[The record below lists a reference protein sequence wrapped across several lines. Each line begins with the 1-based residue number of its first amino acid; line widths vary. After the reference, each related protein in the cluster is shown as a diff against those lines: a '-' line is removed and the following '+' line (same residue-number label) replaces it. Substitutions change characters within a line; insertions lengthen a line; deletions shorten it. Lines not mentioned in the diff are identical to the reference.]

1 MSRFNAKMSSFYVD
15 GALLSINVPHM
26 SPVRNELIDVAY
38 GYDYPTATY
47 FIDLFIFEDEP
58 VELFY
63 GRFSMGKR
71 ITRGQMLEL
80 ADYLQL
86 EKLVRA
92 VASDLPL

>member
-1 MSRFNAKMSSFYVD
+1 MSRFNTKIGSFFAD
-15 GALLSINVPHM
+15 NALLFADVPHM
-26 SPVRNELIDVAY
+26 SPVRDEPIDVAY

-47 FIDLFIFEDEP
+47 FIDMFIFEDEP

-71 ITRGQMLEL
+71 IMRSPMLNL
-80 ADYLQL
+80 AEYLLLDDLAQ
-86 EKLVRA
+86 A